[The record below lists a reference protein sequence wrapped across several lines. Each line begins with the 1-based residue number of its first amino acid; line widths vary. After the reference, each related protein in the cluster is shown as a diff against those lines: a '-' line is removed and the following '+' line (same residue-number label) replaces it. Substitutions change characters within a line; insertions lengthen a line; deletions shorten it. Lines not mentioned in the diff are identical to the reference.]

1 MMLDEDVQTVVKE
14 LSAWMCA
21 ARTEMGIAQSRVA
34 GILGKSFSVVQRF
47 DTDCGSASMLTF
59 LGYLKTIG
67 QLEMFREAMSL
78 HGVTHDP
85 LSVAHRTLRPS
96 SKPYTYTQ
104 FHKHL
109 KFEPNAELLVT
120 EAVAMSLQEEGY
132 LTRTESG
139 GKSARNTKFFASS
152 LNGARNSSHTYY
164 FDNGRPLIRLRLVVP
179 VGQLNENELA
189 ILFAGSEHVKNSL
202 NQQVAATHRYH
213 HLSELVVV
221 PGHHAPTVIDLSQNT
236 PIEVPWILTLLRH
249 ILRPESA
256 LPVPRPE
263 SVAGAYSKVSASE
276 VPLVAE

>member
-1 MMLDEDVQTVVKE
+1 MQDEDVQTVVNE
-14 LSAWMCA
+14 LSAWMCE
-21 ARTEMGIAQSRVA
+21 ARTEMGMTQSRVA
-34 GILGKSFSVVQRF
+34 GMLGKSFYAVKRF
-47 DTDCGSASMLTF
+47 DADCGSASIQTF

-67 QLEMFREAMSL
+67 QLEMFQVMSL
-78 HGVTHDP
+78 NGVTNDP
-85 LSVAHRTLRPS
+85 LSAAQLTRRPS
-96 SKPYTYTQ
+96 SKPLTYTQ
-104 FHKHL
+104 FLKHL

-139 GKSARNTKFFASS
+139 GKSARNTKFFATS

>member
-132 LTRTESG
+132 LTRTESN
-139 GKSARNTKFFASS
+139 GKSAKEGANKS
-152 LNGARNSSHTYY
+152 L
-164 FDNGRPLIRLRLVVP
+164 I
-179 VGQLNENELA
+179 
-189 ILFAGSEHVKNSL
+189 
-202 NQQVAATHRYH
+202 
-213 HLSELVVV
+213 
-221 PGHHAPTVIDLSQNT
+221 
-236 PIEVPWILTLLRH
+236 
-249 ILRPESA
+249 
-256 LPVPRPE
+256 
-263 SVAGAYSKVSASE
+263 
-276 VPLVAE
+276 